1 LTRKAGAKHKD
12 KTDKP
17 PRPIGKEI
25 LGLVFLLTAIILG
38 GSLFSYHPADK
49 LFWNVTG
56 PLSKS
61 HNLFGTV
68 GAHLAGGLFF
78 LLGFSA
84 FWFVIILLALT
95 YHSFR
100 GRGPMHPVITA
111 SASLALPL
119 CFSGILCLQFH
130 EIVTFRD
137 GSMIAGGL
145 VGLYLAGW
153 AKSFLNQFGAY
164 VFLSTIFIIC
174 LLIATHLSL
183 GNLFS
188 GLGLGVLGL
197 IRRIRDRA
205 EKKKERRRRAR
216 KSSLA
221 RAKMKSKPKVTIVR
235 PAPDKDKR
243 PEQEQFPFM
252 HAAGEFKLPP
262 LNLLNDPPER
272 EDKDIQ
278 QESLEMNARRL
289 EKKLA
294 DFGVEGEVREILPGP
309 VITMYEFKPAPGIK
323 ISKVAGLSD
332 DLALTLRAP
341 SIRIVAPIP
350 GKAAIGIEI
359 PNNQRE
365 MVYLK
370 EILSKPAYKNSK
382 YKLPIALG
390 KDITGSPVVT
400 DLSRMP
406 HLLVAG
412 ATGTGKSVSINTMI
426 ESLLFKFSPEAV
438 RLLMID
444 PKRIELSVYQDIPH
458 LLHPVVTQPK
468 EATKA
473 LRWAVEEMERRY
485 VLLSDKGVRNIDT
498 YNRKILKEKRGPAVD
513 GAAPA
518 EGTLPYIILIIDELA
533 DLMMVSSKEVE
544 EAITRL
550 AQMARAAGIHLII
563 ATQRPSVNVLT
574 GIIKANFPTRISFQ
588 VSSRVDSRTIL
599 DTNGAEHLLGEGDM
613 LFLPP
618 GVARLT
624 RIHGAYV
631 TEEEVKK
638 VTDFLRAE
646 QRPEYDE
653 TIISEIAKDE
663 GKEEETVELDERY
676 DEAVEVVR
684 KTGQA
689 SISMLQR
696 KLRVGYNRAARMI
709 EAMEIEGIVGPS
721 DGVRPREVYG
731 RKVL

>member
-1 LTRKAGAKHKD
+1 LLPRAGTKGKGD
-12 KTDKP
+12 KSP
-17 PRPIGKEI
+17 HPIGKEI
-25 LGLVFLLTAIILG
+25 LGIVFLLTAIIVG
-38 GSLFSYHPADK
+38 GSLVSYHPADR

-56 PLSKS
+56 PLGKAQ
-61 HNLFGTV
+61 NLFGTV

-84 FWFVIILLALT
+84 FWLVIILLAMT
-95 YHSFR
+95 YLSFR
-100 GRGPMHPVITA
+100 GHGPSHPVITV

-119 CFSGILCLQFH
+119 CFAGILCLQL
-130 EIVTFRD
+130 EEVVSFRD
-137 GSMIAGGL
+137 GNIIVGGL
-145 VGLYLAGW
+145 AGLYLAGL
-153 AKSFLNQFGAY
+153 AERFLNQFGAY
-164 VFLSTIFIIC
+164 VFLSSIFIIS
-174 LLIATHLSL
+174 LMVATHLSL
-183 GNLFS
+183 GSLFS
-188 GLGLGVLGL
+188 GLGLGALSLLRQIEEV
-197 IRRIRDRA
+197 A
-205 EKKKERRRRAR
+205 TKRRAR
-216 KSSLA
+216 KNRARKSLLA
-221 RAKMKSKPKVTIVR
+221 REKMKSRPKVTIVR
-235 PAPDKDKR
+235 RDHEKEMAPA
-243 PEQEQFPFM
+243 QEQFPFM
-252 HAAGEFKLPP
+252 HMAGEFKLPP
-262 LNLLNDPPER
+262 LDLLNDPPEKMNV
-272 EDKDIQ
+272 EIQ

-289 EKKLA
+289 ERKLA
-294 DFGVEGEVREILPGP
+294 DFGVEGEVMEILPGP
-309 VITMYEFKPAPGIK
+309 VITMYEFRPAPGIK

-370 EILSKPAYKNSK
+370 EVLSQPLYKNSK
-382 YKLPIALG
+382 HSLPIALG

-400 DLSRMP
+400 DLSKMP

-426 ESLLFKFSPEAV
+426 ESLLFKFSPEMV

-444 PKRIELSVYQDIPH
+444 PKRIELSVYHDIPH

-473 LRWAVEEMERRY
+473 LRWAVQEMERRY
-485 VLLSDKGVRNIDT
+485 MLLSDKGVRNIDT
-498 YNRKILKEKRGPAVD
+498 YNRKVLKERKIPTVD
-513 GAAPA
+513 GTFVVHRP
-518 EGTLPYIILIIDELA
+518 LPYIILIIDELA
-533 DLMMVSSKEVE
+533 DLMLVSSKEVE

-588 VSSRVDSRTIL
+588 VSSKVDSRTIL

-613 LFLPP
+613 LFIPP
-618 GVARLT
+618 GVGRLT

-631 TEEEVKK
+631 SEEEVKR
-638 VTDFLRAE
+638 VTDFLRGQQKPDYDATILTGMAE
-646 QRPEYDE
+646 DE
-653 TIISEIAKDE
+653 EK
-663 GKEEETVELDERY
+663 GEEPIELDEKY
-676 DEAVEVVR
+676 EEAVEMVC
-684 KTGQA
+684 KTRQA

-709 EAMEIEGIVGPS
+709 EAMEMEGIVGPS
-721 DGVRPREVYG
+721 DGVKPRDVYG
-731 RKVL
+731 RRNM